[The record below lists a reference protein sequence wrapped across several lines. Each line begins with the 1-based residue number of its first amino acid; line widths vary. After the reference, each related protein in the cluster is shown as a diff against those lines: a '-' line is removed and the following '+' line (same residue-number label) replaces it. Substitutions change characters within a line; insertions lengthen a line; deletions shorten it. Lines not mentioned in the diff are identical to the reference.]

1 MTPPSAKSTRKR
13 AQTADSQ
20 VSSKSRSGRR
30 APGQEPDHG
39 LRRYIAS
46 ELGYG
51 SAAGAAT
58 DALREAILD
67 GVLPPGTW
75 LREADL
81 AAELGVSRTPV
92 REAISRLHN
101 EGLVSRT
108 ASSGAVVASLTL
120 EDIIA
125 VYAVR
130 ESLEATAARLVA
142 SGVNDRL
149 VESLNDIHE
158 RMTRAVDK
166 PDAGQKLAELNRQ
179 FHAEIRE
186 ATGNAYLRRFLI
198 EVEHAVRRF
207 QRRAYE
213 DADHMRHTVDEH
225 RRIIDAI
232 AAHDP
237 ELAASAA
244 AEHMRSARQMR
255 IRDLVPGLADSLQS
269 ATR

>member
-1 MTPPSAKSTRKR
+1 MTPTPAEPPRQRSRAARAQPSPAAGSARRATRK
-13 AQTADSQ
+13 TAD
-20 VSSKSRSGRR
+20 R
-30 APGQEPDHG
+30 G
-39 LRRYIAS
+39 LRRYIS
-46 ELGYG
+46 SDLGYG
-51 SAAGAAT
+51 SAAGAVT

-67 GVLPPGTW
+67 GVLAPGTW

-92 REAISRLHN
+92 REAITRLHN

-108 ASSGAVVASLTL
+108 ASSGAVVASLSL

-142 SGVNDRL
+142 SIGNASL
-149 VESLNDIHE
+149 VDGLNDIHE
-158 RMTRAVDK
+158 RMVRAVDK
-166 PDAGQKLAELNRQ
+166 PNAGQKLAELNLL

-207 QRRAYE
+207 QRSGYDDPE
-213 DADHMRHTVDEH
+213 HMRRTIDEH
-225 RRIIDAI
+225 RRIIEAI
-232 AAHDP
+232 AARDP
-237 ELAASAA
+237 DLAGTAA

-255 IRDLVPGLADSLQS
+255 IRDLLPELSGS
-269 ATR
+269 AQGARG

>member
-1 MTPPSAKSTRKR
+1 MSSQRGKPNDPRPRTAGAHSAARGSS
-13 AQTADSQ
+13 AQGQARNET
-20 VSSKSRSGRR
+20 SR
-30 APGQEPDHG
+30 G
-39 LRRYIAS
+39 LHRYIAA

-108 ASSGAVVASLTL
+108 ASSGAVVASLGL

-130 ESLEATAARLVA
+130 ESLEATAARIVA
-142 SGVNDRL
+142 LSSNTRL
-149 VESLNDIHE
+149 VDSLNNIYG
-158 RMTRAVDK
+158 RMVRALEK
-166 PDAGQKLAELNRQ
+166 PDAGQKLAELNLL

-207 QRRAYE
+207 QRSGYDDPE
-213 DADHMRHTVDEH
+213 HMQSSLDEH

-232 AAHDP
+232 AARDP
-237 ELAASAA
+237 ELAAKAA
-244 AEHMRSARQMR
+244 AEHMQAARQMR
-255 IRDLVPGLADSLQS
+255 IRDLLPGLQGSVYDV
-269 ATR
+269 RG

>member
-1 MTPPSAKSTRKR
+1 MTPPAAKPARQPSRAARAQRSSPADSARQSTRK
-13 AQTADSQ
+13 AA
-20 VSSKSRSGRR
+20 GR
-30 APGQEPDHG
+30 G
-39 LRRYIAS
+39 LGTYIAS

-67 GVLPPGTW
+67 GILAPGTW

-108 ASSGAVVASLTL
+108 ASSGAVVASLSL
-120 EDIIA
+120 DDIIA

-142 SGVNDRL
+142 ATDNVGL
-149 VESLNDIHE
+149 VKSLNDIQE
-158 RMTRAVDK
+158 RMVHAADK
-166 PDAGQKLAELNRQ
+166 PSAGQKLAELNLL

-207 QRRAYE
+207 HRSGYDDAGHIRR
-213 DADHMRHTVDEH
+213 TIDEH

-232 AAHDP
+232 AARDP
-237 ELAASAA
+237 DRAATAA
-244 AEHMRSARQMR
+244 ADHMRSARQMR
-255 IRDLVPGLADSLQS
+255 IRDLVPELS
-269 ATR
+269 ASVQATLD